1 MVWILHYFE
10 AITRLCRC
18 GVLRFDFSGIFT
30 PEFGSTTNTGLGDFR
45 NRHQAQKL
53 FNELFYK
60 GKLSHGGRC
69 LSIGAD
75 GNVGDGRLLRM
86 GPVGSRVGKY
96 NHCGAKLRLSDPGDP
111 CGLRRALG
119 RCGRRGIRPDLAN
132 SNEDASAGV
141 AIGLGDPDAYFG
153 AELGV
158 GFSSLTND
166 NSEDSFGESGGFS
179 FKLHRNLPGY
189 SAVSVGVNGFGVWG
203 GAEDANDPSYY
214 AAYSKMVPV
223 GRFASILTIGAGTEV
238 FNDPGEDGA
247 NVFGSA
253 ALYLTPQVALIGEYT
268 GRFANVA
275 VSVAPYSWLPM
286 TVTVGAVNVTERYDA
301 DTELAVSVG
310 FGFNFT

>member
-1 MVWILHYFE
+1 MAAE
-10 AITRLCRC
+10 AYRL
-18 GVLRFDFSGIFT
+18 GLTGMLVMAGSSAWAQSAPESASTIIAVQSFASPTLET
-30 PEFGSTTNTGLGDFR
+30 PVGF
-45 NRHQAQKL
+45 
-53 FNELFYK
+53 
-60 GKLSHGGRC
+60 GGRW
-69 LSIGAD
+69 GD
-75 GNVGDGRLLRM
+75 VG
-86 GPVGSRVGKY
+86 VGVFGQTF
-96 NHCGAKLRLSDPGDP
+96 D
-111 CGLRRALG
+111 
-119 RCGRRGIRPDLAN
+119 

-141 AIGLGDPDAYFG
+141 AIGFGDPDAYFG

-203 GAEDANDPSYY
+203 GAEDFNDPSYY

-223 GRFASILTIGAGTEV
+223 GQFASILTIGAGTEA

>member
-1 MVWILHYFE
+1 
-10 AITRLCRC
+10 
-18 GVLRFDFSGIFT
+18 LRFDFSGIFKNGFA
-30 PEFGSTTNTGLGDFR
+30 EFRPRTRGLGIPDTAIKPEIIQPSCFIR
-45 NRHQAQKL
+45 ESQAMA
-53 FNELFYK
+53 
-60 GKLSHGGRC
+60 
-69 LSIGAD
+69 AD
-75 GNVGDGRLLRM
+75 AYRLGLTGVLVM
-86 GPVGSRVGKY
+86 AGSSAWAQSAPESASTIIAVQSFASPTLETPVGFGGSWGSVGV
-96 NHCGAKLRLSDPGDP
+96 
-111 CGLRRALG
+111 
-119 RCGRRGIRPDLAN
+119 GIFGQTLPN

-141 AIGLGDPDAYFG
+141 AMGFGDPDAYFG

-158 GFSSLTND
+158 GFSSLTSD

-203 GAEDANDPSYY
+203 GAEDFNDPSYY

-268 GRFANVA
+268 GRFANAA
-275 VSVAPYSWLPM
+275 VSIAPYSWLPM
-286 TVTVGAVNVTERYDA
+286 TVTVGAVNVTERFDA

>member
-1 MVWILHYFE
+1 MAADAY
-10 AITRLCRC
+10 RL
-18 GVLRFDFSGIFT
+18 GLTGMLVMAGSSAWAQSVPESASTIIAVQSFASPTLET
-30 PEFGSTTNTGLGDFR
+30 PVGF
-45 NRHQAQKL
+45 
-53 FNELFYK
+53 
-60 GKLSHGGRC
+60 GGRW
-69 LSIGAD
+69 GD
-75 GNVGDGRLLRM
+75 VG
-86 GPVGSRVGKY
+86 VGVFGQTMP
-96 NHCGAKLRLSDPGDP
+96 N
-111 CGLRRALG
+111 
-119 RCGRRGIRPDLAN
+119 N
-132 SNEDASAGV
+132 NEDASAGV

-268 GRFANVA
+268 GRFTNAA